1 VTRLTGKSF
10 AERDVIRRSLNV
22 AYREWLKTENRD
34 TFELV
39 HLMNAAAAVAARE
52 VR

>member
-1 VTRLTGKSF
+1 MTRLTGKTM
-10 AERDVIRRSLNV
+10 AERDVIRRACDA
-22 AYREWLKTENRD
+22 AYAEWLRAKTRD

-39 HLMNAAAAVAARE
+39 HLMNAASALAARE